1 MILIDGRP
9 LQLGSSVRGI
19 GRYVRE
25 LLCAFGEMGV
35 IDGMELLLSRGS
47 PAPADISRLGVRTA
61 AVAVPRLKP
70 RVQPIIDPF
79 LLSAVLGRLRPA
91 LYHATEYAQPL
102 SSTVPVVITVH
113 DLVPFLMPDLYP
125 WMRRERLL
133 ALRLLRRADA
143 VIADSAA
150 TAHDACELARVE
162 PDRVTVVPL
171 GVAPPPPRRRAELD
185 EVRQRLRLPE
195 QFMLAVAT
203 FDPRK
208 RIGLLADVT
217 ARVRREHDVSLV
229 IAGDQGNYAAAVR
242 AALERAGITAAA
254 SVLGYV
260 SDADLD
266 ALYRLCAVLVHTSSY
281 EGFGLTP
288 LEAMARGAPVA
299 LFDNSALT
307 EVAGDVAIMV
317 ADGDAAAMAACIVE
331 LLGDPE
337 QRRRLRAGG
346 LDRAARFTWRRTA
359 EQTVAV
365 YERLLSGH
373 G

>member
-35 IDGMELLLSRGS
+35 IDGMELLLSQGS
-47 PAPADISRLGVRTA
+47 PAPTDVSRLGVRPA
-61 AVAVPRLKP
+61 PLAVPRLKP
-70 RVQPIIDPF
+70 RVQPTIDPF
-79 LLSAVLGRLRPA
+79 LLSAVVARLRPA

-102 SSTVPVVITVH
+102 VSKVPVVITVH

-133 ALRLLRRADA
+133 ALWLLRRADA

-150 TAHDACELARVE
+150 TARDTCRLARVE
-162 PDRVTVVPL
+162 PDRITVVPL
-171 GVAPPPPRRRAELD
+171 GVAPPPPRPHAELE

-217 ARVRREHDVSLV
+217 ARVRREHDVGLV
-229 IAGDQGNYAAAVR
+229 IAGDQGSYATPVR
-242 AALERAGITAAA
+242 AALERAGIGDATT
-254 SVLGYV
+254 VLGYV

-288 LEAMARGAPVA
+288 LEAMGRGAPVA
-299 LFDNSALT
+299 LFDNSALA
-307 EVAGDVAIMV
+307 EVAGDVAIRV
-317 ADGDAAAMAACIVE
+317 ADGDAAAMAASIAA
-331 LLGDPE
+331 LLGEPE
-337 QRRRLRAGG
+337 QRRRLSAGG
-346 LDRAARFTWRRTA
+346 LDRAALFTWRRTA

-365 YERLLSGH
+365 YERVLSRRG
-373 G
+373 